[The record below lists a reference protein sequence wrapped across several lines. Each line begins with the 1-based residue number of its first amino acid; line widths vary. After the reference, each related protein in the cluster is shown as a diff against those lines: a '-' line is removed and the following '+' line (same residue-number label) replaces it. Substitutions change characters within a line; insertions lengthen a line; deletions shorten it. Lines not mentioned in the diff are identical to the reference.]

1 VEQIVHNTEI
11 TTLELKNNHLTLIR
25 DNIDVISFDK
35 DDYYELDSLLKVF
48 IGMKSLNCLYLQS
61 NEYVRDFINYRKVNF
76 LFINYLGL
84 YW

>member
-25 DNIDVISFDK
+25 DNIDVVSFHK

-61 NEYVRDFINYRKVNF
+61 NEYVRDFVNYRKVNF
-76 LFINYLGL
+76 LFIKYLGL